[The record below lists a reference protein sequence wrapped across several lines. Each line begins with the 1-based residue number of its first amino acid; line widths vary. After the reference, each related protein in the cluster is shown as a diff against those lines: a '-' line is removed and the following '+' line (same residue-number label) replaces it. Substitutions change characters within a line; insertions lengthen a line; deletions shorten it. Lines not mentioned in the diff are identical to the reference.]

1 MSLNEITLYRPC
13 RIIEINKNSPMLR
26 RFLDIGIIP
35 ETKIEKVLTSPFG
48 GIQAYSIMG
57 ATIAIRDN
65 DAKEVI
71 VSYEEI

>member
-1 MSLNEITLYRPC
+1 MGLNEIKSYCPC
-13 RIIEINKNSPMLR
+13 RVIKIEKNSTLLR

-35 ETKIEKVLTSPFG
+35 GTKIEKVLSNPFG

-57 ATIAIRDN
+57 TTIAIRDN